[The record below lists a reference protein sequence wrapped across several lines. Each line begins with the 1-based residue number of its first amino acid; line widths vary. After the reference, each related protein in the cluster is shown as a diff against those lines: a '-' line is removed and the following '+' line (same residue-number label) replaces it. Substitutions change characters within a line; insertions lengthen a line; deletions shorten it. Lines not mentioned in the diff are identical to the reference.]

1 MKIRIAALLC
11 LASLFLRADISIDRK
26 AYSMRISDD
35 GTKMLGITDKITGT
49 DFARNCDVWE
59 ITLNGDRKINSS
71 SFMKVPANGKF
82 RHKLEKNTLTL
93 QYHSEKC
100 SFDIV
105 FDLHENDFEYRVMN
119 LRNSGSAITR
129 VAVPARLTFPLN
141 KMKRFIYP
149 TQANWSMGICFL
161 PSFFEKRPEDD
172 VIYKTRRA
180 PFNGMERMFNSR
192 TVGIPNKEFKQKSH
206 VIPASAGEKFYNA
219 EEKRDLLRA
228 ECRISRR
235 QSNPDA
241 FELRLLRNQNDEK
254 PLLLATRLGGKGYF
268 FQMQAINQNGM
279 QRRPFMEAILFNTAS
294 ALKRREPELFSNKK
308 LILIDYPNV
317 PSMVTGFDPVSYDM
331 TDWHY
336 SFPRLGKRLDMP
348 VGTVTDIESLRTALK
363 DPETGVIINPYGNV
377 FPSAEPE
384 KFAEDL
390 EAIRAYVK
398 RGGIWWESG
407 LHSFDTL
414 FRKKYYAEYDR
425 EARYPSA
432 AADFACAEY
441 ADGSIAMF
449 GVQPTM
455 RFPYDRER
463 AAIPKSYDLRGSE
476 DGAQFT
482 HRWVTWVD
490 GKSKGFW
497 NSTPYR
503 ISFSCKTPREGLA
516 AYEATL
522 ELNKKLEDKVKPE
535 ILDRLKNAMLI
546 CAWYENAQD
555 NIRAFKM
562 MPPNN
567 IAHFIG
573 ALASR
578 FDANYPEHL
587 PPDPKWGTLD
597 DLRRMVE
604 AGHKLGHL
612 VMPYTNTTWW
622 LPHEKGA
629 LSPSQQKWKGR
640 EKEVMALTASGTPE
654 WRRGR
659 TGVGWALNFYHPYV
673 RKASLN
679 VTEQFASYGCDMIFM
694 DEMGGHPWKYDF
706 NPLEPWPATALDARI
721 SMCWDSSEVIP
732 TATEEGHD
740 RLLNFNTMNCG
751 GTWKTFPNNQFET
764 QRYVYQYRSQ
774 DWQYWPAF
782 LFLGH
787 DKAIFTVHD
796 LQVRYAGFEEISL
809 ALSLGYKMK
818 DAIGKSSPERKAWM
832 HWLDAIQKTVAK
844 EYEGKPLVKFIYPF
858 EEDKLPYSNRVVY
871 SEFAGNV
878 RMICNHSNMTVPLRN
893 LKLPFASGELNWL
906 QEQKLPPYGFY
917 VSTSNGKCGYLD
929 QNGNLFGFAL
939 ALEKDAYRGAF
950 FTRSKERNYTLPA
963 NSFWKTGSFAGGSG
977 ELKVSRHNDRLEFIV
992 PFSGSREKLTWW
1004 FSHYDP
1010 GKPESAETLPLILNG
1025 RISASDKHV
1034 AVLANQGFREE
1045 NGTLICGN
1053 AKGRKLHLRLPES
1066 YTAMTLAADVAIAE
1080 LPQKGLAVLAMRPGC
1095 NSILGLNA
1103 HGKVMFTMWYADKKT
1118 QNHVI
1123 SQSRLKIGEKAR
1135 IAAVVEVKDNLTT
1148 LKLFVNGKLEASR
1161 STAQSP
1167 YPYGPRLNVAPA
1179 GTTGGFFVGSIEN
1192 MFFVNTALTAEAIM
1206 KLH

>member
-1 MKIRIAALLC
+1 MKIGIAVLLC
-11 LASLFLRADISIDRK
+11 LTALFLRADISIDRK
-26 AYSMRISDD
+26 AYSIRISDD
-35 GTKMLGITDKITGT
+35 GAKMLGIRNKITGT
-49 DFARNCDVWE
+49 DFASNCDMWE
-59 ITLNGDRKINSS
+59 MTLNGAGKINSS
-71 SFMKVPANGKF
+71 SFLNTPEKGKF
-82 RHKLEKNTLTL
+82 HYKIEKDTLTL

-119 LRNSGSAITR
+119 LKNNGPAITR
-129 VAVPARLTFPLN
+129 VTVPAHFTFPLN
-141 KMKRFIYP
+141 KMKRFVYP

-161 PSFFEKRPEDD
+161 PSFFEKRTEDD
-172 VIYKTRRA
+172 VIYKTKRA
-180 PFNGMERMFNSR
+180 PFDGMEKMFNSR
-192 TVGIPNKEFKQKSH
+192 TIGIPNKEFKQKSY
-206 VIPASAGEKFYNA
+206 VIPTSAGERFYNA
-219 EEKRDLLRA
+219 EEKKNLLRA
-228 ECRISRR
+228 ECRISYR
-235 QSNPDA
+235 QSNPEA
-241 FELRLLRNQNDEK
+241 FELKLLRNQNDEK
-254 PLLLATRLGGKGYF
+254 PLLLATRLEGKGLF
-268 FQMQAINQNGM
+268 FQMQSINQNGT

-294 ALKRREPELFSNKK
+294 ALKRHEPELFRDKK

-317 PSMVTGFDPVSYDM
+317 PAMVTGFDPVSYDM
-331 TDWHY
+331 SDWHY
-336 SFPRLGKRLDMP
+336 SFPRLGKQLNMP
-348 VGTVTDIESLRTALK
+348 VGTVGNIESLRAALR
-363 DPETGVIINPYGNV
+363 DPDVGVIINPYGNI

-390 EAIRAYVK
+390 EAIRAYVR

-407 LHSFDTL
+407 VRCFNTL
-414 FRKKYYAEYDR
+414 FRKNYYAEYDR

-441 ADGSIAMF
+441 VDGSIALF

-476 DGAQFT
+476 GGAQFT
-482 HRWVTWVD
+482 HHWVTWVD
-490 GKSKGFW
+490 GKSKKLW

-503 ISFSCKTPREGLA
+503 IMFSCKTPREGLV

-535 ILDRLKNAMLI
+535 ILERLKRAMLI
-546 CAWYENAQD
+546 CAWYENVED
-555 NIRAFKM
+555 NIRAFKK

-587 PPDPKWGTLD
+587 PPDPKWGTLE

-604 AGHKLGHL
+604 EGHKLGHL

-640 EKEVMALTASGTPE
+640 EKEVMALTVSGTPA

-659 TGVGWALNFYHPYV
+659 TGVGWALNYYHPYV
-673 RKASLN
+673 QKASLN

-721 SMCWDSSEVIP
+721 SMCWDSSKVIP

-764 QRYVYQYRSQ
+764 QRYVHQYRPQ
-774 DWQYWPAF
+774 DWQFWPTF
-782 LFLGH
+782 IFLGH

-796 LQVRYAGFEEISL
+796 LLVRYAGFEEISL

-818 DAIGKSSPERKAWM
+818 DFIGKSSPERRSWM
-832 HWLDAIQKTVAK
+832 LWLDSIQKTVAK
-844 EYEGKPLVKFIYPF
+844 EYEGKSLLEFIYPF
-858 EEDKLPYSNRVVY
+858 EEAGLPYSNRVVY
-871 SEFAGNV
+871 SEFDGNV
-878 RMICNHSNMTVPLRN
+878 RMVCNHSNMTVPLKN
-893 LKLPFASGELNWL
+893 LKLPFASEELVWL
-906 QEQKLPPYGFY
+906 QEQQLPPYGFY
-917 VSTSNGKCGYLD
+917 VSTPNGKCGYLD
-929 QNGNLFGFAL
+929 QNGNLFGFSL
-939 ALEKDAYRGAF
+939 AAEKGAYRGAF
-950 FTRSKERNYTLPA
+950 FTCSEERNYTLPD
-963 NSFWKTGSFAGGSG
+963 NSRWIAGTFTGSSG
-977 ELKVSRHNDRLEFIV
+977 KLNVLRHNGRLEFTV
-992 PFSGSREKLTWW
+992 PFSGSGKKRTWW
-1004 FSHYDP
+1004 FSHYDQSNSE
-1010 GKPESAETLPLILNG
+1010 PEETLPLIQNG
-1025 RISASDKHV
+1025 RIHSSDKRV
-1034 AVLANQGFREE
+1034 AILANQGFRVE
-1045 NGTLICGN
+1045 NDTLICDN
-1053 AKGRKLHLRLPES
+1053 VKGRRLLMRLPES
-1066 YTAMTLAADVAIAE
+1066 YMTMTLVADVAIAE
-1080 LPQKGLAVLAMRPGC
+1080 LPQKGFAVLAMRPGC
-1095 NSILGLNA
+1095 NSILGIESQ
-1103 HGKVMFTMWYADKKT
+1103 GRVIFTMWYADKKT

-1123 SQSRLKIGEKAR
+1123 SRSRLKPGEKVR
-1135 IAAVVEVKDNLTT
+1135 IAAAVEVKDNQTT
-1148 LKLFVNGKLEASR
+1148 LKLMINGKVEASR
-1161 STAQSP
+1161 STAQPP
-1167 YPYGPRLNVAPA
+1167 YSYGPRLSIAPVRTA
-1179 GTTGGFFVGSIEN
+1179 GVFIGSIEN
-1192 MFFVNTALTAEAIM
+1192 MFFANTALSAEATM